1 MSPKAA
7 EVDREALTDPA
18 AFGRLV
24 AEPCQP
30 VVIRGAVADW
40 PMAQLAEDG
49 AALRAY
55 LARFDAGHPVEA
67 FVGDPAIAG
76 RYTYTDD
83 LAGFNFRRER
93 MPLGEAIARITRPGE
108 ATESIY
114 AGSLPTEIF
123 LPGLAEDNALPF
135 APSGVSPRLWI
146 GHAST
151 IACHY
156 DMMDNIACVVAGR
169 RRFTLY
175 PPDAIGDL
183 YVGPIDHTMAGQ
195 PVALAAEAKPGDP
208 RYPRFEHAA
217 ARAITVDLGPGDALY
232 MPKLWWH
239 RVEASGSLNIL
250 VNYWWDAFPV
260 GPDQPFITLLLA
272 MSAIAARPA
281 PERAAWAAWFDHYAF
296 RPDGHP
302 LAHLPEERHG
312 VLGQDPEN
320 LGLLRAQA
328 MRMLRG
334 G

>member
-1 MSPKAA
+1 VSEEAIA
-7 EVDREALTDPA
+7 IDRTDLTDPA
-18 AFGRLV
+18 TFRRLV
-24 AEPCQP
+24 AEPCRP

-40 PMAQLAEDG
+40 PIARAAEDG
-49 AALRAY
+49 QALAGY

-67 FVGDPAIAG
+67 FVGDAAIAG
-76 RYTYTDD
+76 RYSYTDD

-93 MPLGEAIARITRPGE
+93 MPLGDAVARITRPGE
-108 ATESIY
+108 AHESVY

-123 LPGLAEDNALPF
+123 LPGLAADNPLPF
-135 APSGVSPRLWI
+135 APAGVSPRLWI

-156 DMMDNIACVVAGR
+156 DMLDNIACVVAGR

-175 PPDAIGDL
+175 PPDAIGNL

-195 PVALAAEAKPGDP
+195 PVALAAEAEPGDLRYSRFP
-208 RYPRFEHAA
+208 RAA

-239 RVEASGSLNIL
+239 RVEASGTLNLL

-260 GPDQPFITLLLA
+260 GPDQPFVTMLLA

-281 PERAAWAAWFDHYAF
+281 AERAAWAAWFEHYVF

-312 VLGQDPEN
+312 VLGEGPEN
-320 LGLLRAQA
+320 SGMLRAQA